1 MPKVNFGSSDEAP
14 FELVESNDLIGIRT
28 RSRRSVMGVGPVN
41 TPEAAELSD
50 GELVASFPEA
60 GVEVFRVEPESRSV
74 DDRKRAL
81 RGASDVQFAGSV
93 LVRKGSNEPVLYTE
107 NVYVR
112 FQPEIDPD
120 DCELMIREAGLTV
133 RQQLEFAPNAFSAT
147 APEGTGQAVFDIA
160 NQLLARPEVMHCH
173 PELIQRRVAKQI
185 FAEQWHLD
193 ATTVGGVAVNAHAN
207 VEAAHAITRG
217 SGVTIA
223 VVDDGVDIDHPE
235 FASTGK
241 IVAARDV
248 TSASSDPRPR
258 RWSDNHGTPCAGVAC
273 ADGNHGASGVAPR
286 SRLMPIRLMAGLG
299 SFHEAEA
306 FRWAADNGADI
317 ISCSWGPPDGRWWD
331 TTTDSGTFPL
341 PASTRAAIDYA
352 VTNGRGGKGCVIFF
366 AAGNGNE
373 SVDKDGYA
381 SYDKVI
387 AVAACNDRG
396 TRSVYSD
403 FGKAVWCAFPSND
416 FGHAPLNHPP
426 ALTPGIWA
434 TDRRGNAGY
443 NPGNGMHGDAA
454 GDYTNSFGGTS
465 SSCPGAAGVAAL
477 VLSANAQLRWDEVK
491 EIFRQASD
499 RIDPANGQYDSQ
511 GHSTHYG
518 YGRLNAEA
526 AVKLAKRNVGRL
538 LILRALLNVP
548 IPDLG
553 RVEGTIDVAE
563 AEPVEKFTIS
573 VRLEHSWIGDL
584 VVTAV
589 PPAATGVGPI
599 VLHNR
604 AGGRRKQIDMNYESS
619 NTPALAALDGQSC
632 QGTWTIRV
640 EDKAAQDSGTLIQ
653 IGLQLSL
660 PPADAAGHA
669 DAQPRVV
676 SPPPTGTARK
686 KTNGRRKKAS

>member
-1 MPKVNFGSSDEAP
+1 MPKVNFGTSDETP
-14 FELVESNDLIGIRT
+14 FELVQSDDLIAVRT
-28 RSRRSVMGVGPVN
+28 RSRRSAMGVGPVN

-60 GVEVFRVEPESRSV
+60 GVEVYRFAAESRSV

-93 LVRKGSNEPVLYTE
+93 LVRKGSDEPVLYTE

-133 RQQLEFAPNAFSAT
+133 RQQLEFAPNAFSAA
-147 APEGTGQAVFDIA
+147 APEGTGQAVFEIA
-160 NQLLARPEVMHCH
+160 NKLLARPEVLHCH

-185 FAEQWHLD
+185 SAEQWHLD
-193 ATTVGGVAVNAHAN
+193 PTTVGGVSINAHAN
-207 VEAAHAITRG
+207 VKAAHAITRG
-217 SGVTIA
+217 LGVTIA
-223 VVDDGVDIDHPE
+223 VIDDGVDIDHPE
-235 FASTGK
+235 FASVGK
-241 IVAARDV
+241 IVAPRDV

-258 RWSDNHGTPCAGVAC
+258 RSGDSHGTACAGVAC

-286 SRLMPIRLMAGLG
+286 ARLMPIRLMPGLG

-317 ISCSWGPPDGRWWD
+317 ISCSWGPPDGKWWD
-331 TTTDSGTFPL
+331 TTTDSGMFPL

-352 VTNGRGGKGCVIFF
+352 ATSGRDGKGCVIFF

-381 SYDKVI
+381 SYNKVI

-416 FGHAPLNHPP
+416 FGHAPFNHPQP
-426 ALTPGIWA
+426 LTPGIWT
-434 TDRRGNAGY
+434 TDRSGNGGY
-443 NPGNGMHGDAA
+443 NPGNVFYGDAA
-454 GDYTNSFGGTS
+454 GNYANDFGGTS

-477 VLSANAQLRWDEVK
+477 VLSANTRLRWNEVK
-491 EIFRQASD
+491 EILRQASD

-511 GHSTHYG
+511 GHSTLYG

-526 AVKLAKRNVGRL
+526 AVKLAKRSVGRL
-538 LILRALLNVP
+538 LIINTLLNVP

-553 RVEGTIDVAE
+553 SVEGTIDVAE
-563 AEPVEKFTIS
+563 AEPVEKLTIS
-573 VRLEHSWIGDL
+573 IRLEHSWIGDL
-584 VVTAV
+584 VITAI
-589 PPAATGVGPI
+589 PPAASGIRAI

-604 AGGRRKQIDMNYESS
+604 AGGRRKQIDMNYDST
-619 NTPALAALDGQSC
+619 NTPALAALDGKSC
-632 QGTWTIRV
+632 QGAWTIRV

-660 PPADAAGHA
+660 PPAASAGNSDALPAVTRIP
-669 DAQPRVV
+669 PRGKV
-676 SPPPTGTARK
+676 AK
-686 KTNGRRKKAS
+686 KTSSRRKKAS